1 MTKTTEW
8 LLRAALLLVIV
19 YVGWQLALQTVAWN
33 IQLANRLAACEQGK
47 KASSSPA
54 PPPGASAR

>member
-19 YVGWQLALQTVAWN
+19 YVGWHLALQTVAWN
-33 IQLANRLAACEQGK
+33 IQLANRLAACEQQK
-47 KASSSPA
+47 TASSSPA
-54 PPPGASAR
+54 MKPEASPR